1 MWASKWNLS
10 NLILAAPNNSKVK
23 GKIIGVKRNS
33 QTVVSLEITSSDDVD
48 GLPNFTKSRV
58 GTTIEVKYDK
68 ENANHLQKGAILQ
81 SYIEYLGDEH
91 GGMFRGTID
100 TNE

>member
-1 MWASKWNLS
+1 
-10 NLILAAPNNSKVK
+10 LILAAPNKSKVK
-23 GKIIGVKRNS
+23 GKINGIKRNS
-33 QTVVSLEITSSDDVD
+33 QTVVSLEIISSEDVE

-68 ENANHLQKGAILQ
+68 ENASHLQKDALLQ
-81 SYIEYLGDEH
+81 SYVEYVGDEY
-91 GGMFRGTID
+91 GGMFLGTID